1 MTDNERKG
9 FDELLRRVTAK
20 YNEVVDK
27 NYNEGLLDF
36 TPKRVTTDDVL
47 LIALADYAMRNF
59 PEALDE

>member
-27 NYNEGLLDF
+27 NYNEGLFWFKMILIVSVMLF
-36 TPKRVTTDDVL
+36 VAVL
-47 LIALADYAMRNF
+47 LVK
-59 PEALDE
+59 